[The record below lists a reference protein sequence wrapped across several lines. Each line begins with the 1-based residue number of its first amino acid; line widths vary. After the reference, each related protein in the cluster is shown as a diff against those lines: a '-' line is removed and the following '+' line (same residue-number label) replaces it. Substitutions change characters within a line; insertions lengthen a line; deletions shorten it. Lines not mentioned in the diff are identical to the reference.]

1 MHTTKESRDDYE
13 SFLCQVE
20 DIFTNLVLNVVLQDV
35 PHGQV
40 LMGFDAREEAKR
52 LQEYYFGVYLESC
65 DNFIKYDSSIDQ
77 ILEDD
82 RLDKQS
88 FPALSQR
95 DMKLLMAVHLNRL
108 KMLEN
113 IHELFAYWKS
123 LAKCNYIKLDS
134 DLSGIF
140 TRIKCEEK
148 WPEVSDNM
156 LEMALAEHLKLLR
169 QLSNNKKATGDPTP
183 DCKVPEV
190 KYDFLEI
197 KVIEEPSLQAIL
209 GSDLE
214 EAIDAEYQARLLA
227 FNKIHSEIR
236 LEDYRA
242 HERFEH
248 LVTKRVFQS
257 HALRVEFLPKSQKI
271 EPMAPMLPML
281 KRMELKYGSKPLSM
295 NRFLAELKDLPRA
308 RAFRSYSTGW
318 PVVMLGV
325 VITTGIGI
333 GRKDGE
339 IKAECVKWREGED
352 PRETQRR
359 LQSAEERVR
368 AAMKQVPWNM
378 MDKHLHS
385 DEARKYHEETC
396 NFIRSQF
403 VRVPKMA
410 TLKPSN
416 RNMYI
421 YASLKHRKTSSEDWS
436 IVKLMQEKLQLNGKI
451 KTYGL
456 LLGVGAAGIAAA
468 VAGVGR
474 AAVGH
479 KKYAEVVGTET

>member
-1 MHTTKESRDDYE
+1 MTQMNGFVKEPPTGVVMLCHREYRLPWERQQYMHATKESRDDYE

-35 PHGQV
+35 SHGQE
-40 LMGFDAREEAKR
+40 LMEFDAREEAKR

-88 FPALSQR
+88 FLALHQR
-95 DMKLLMAVHLNRL
+95 DMKLLMADHLNRL

-123 LAKCNYIKLDS
+123 LAKCDYIKFDS

-169 QLSNNKKATGDPTP
+169 QLSTNKKATGAPTP
-183 DCKVPEV
+183 DCKVPE
-190 KYDFLEI
+190 
-197 KVIEEPSLQAIL
+197 IL

-214 EAIDAEYQARLLA
+214 EAIDAEYQARLQA

-271 EPMAPMLPML
+271 EPMAPML
-281 KRMELKYGSKPLSM
+281 KRTELKYGSKPLSM
-295 NRFLAELKDLPRA
+295 NRFLAELKDLPRGK
-308 RAFRSYSTGW
+308 AFRSYSTGW

-325 VITTGIGI
+325 VITTGLGI
-333 GRKDGE
+333 GRK
-339 IKAECVKWREGED
+339 VS
-352 PRETQRR
+352 T
-359 LQSAEERVR
+359 
-368 AAMKQVPWNM
+368 
-378 MDKHLHS
+378 
-385 DEARKYHEETC
+385 
-396 NFIRSQF
+396 
-403 VRVPKMA
+403 
-410 TLKPSN
+410 
-416 RNMYI
+416 
-421 YASLKHRKTSSEDWS
+421 
-436 IVKLMQEKLQLNGKI
+436 
-451 KTYGL
+451 
-456 LLGVGAAGIAAA
+456 
-468 VAGVGR
+468 
-474 AAVGH
+474 
-479 KKYAEVVGTET
+479 

>member
-1 MHTTKESRDDYE
+1 MTQMNGFVKEPPTGVVMLCHREYRLPWERQKYMRATKESRDDYE

-35 PHGQV
+35 SHGQE
-40 LMGFDAREEAKR
+40 LMEFDAREEAKR

-88 FPALSQR
+88 FLALHQR
-95 DMKLLMAVHLNRL
+95 DMKLLMADHLNRL

-123 LAKCNYIKLDS
+123 LAKCDYIKFDS
-134 DLSGIF
+134 DFSGIF

-169 QLSNNKKATGDPTP
+169 QLSTNKKATGAPTP
-183 DCKVPEV
+183 DCKVPE
-190 KYDFLEI
+190 
-197 KVIEEPSLQAIL
+197 IL

-214 EAIDAEYQARLLA
+214 EAIDAEYQARLQA

-271 EPMAPMLPML
+271 EPMAPML
-281 KRMELKYGSKPLSM
+281 KRTELKYGSKPLSM
-295 NRFLAELKDLPRA
+295 NRFLAELKDLPRGK
-308 RAFRSYSTGW
+308 AFRSYSTGW

-325 VITTGIGI
+325 VITTGLGI
-333 GRKDGE
+333 GRK
-339 IKAECVKWREGED
+339 VS
-352 PRETQRR
+352 T
-359 LQSAEERVR
+359 
-368 AAMKQVPWNM
+368 
-378 MDKHLHS
+378 
-385 DEARKYHEETC
+385 
-396 NFIRSQF
+396 
-403 VRVPKMA
+403 
-410 TLKPSN
+410 
-416 RNMYI
+416 
-421 YASLKHRKTSSEDWS
+421 
-436 IVKLMQEKLQLNGKI
+436 
-451 KTYGL
+451 
-456 LLGVGAAGIAAA
+456 
-468 VAGVGR
+468 
-474 AAVGH
+474 
-479 KKYAEVVGTET
+479 